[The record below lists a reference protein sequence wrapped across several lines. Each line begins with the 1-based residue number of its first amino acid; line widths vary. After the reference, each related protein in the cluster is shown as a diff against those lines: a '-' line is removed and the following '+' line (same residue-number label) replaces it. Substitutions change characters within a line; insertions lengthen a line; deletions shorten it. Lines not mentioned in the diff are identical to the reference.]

1 MADDGTISNFLAI
14 TGIVDVATATSYLEM
29 SGGNLDMAVGL
40 YMEHNPANST
50 TATANPN
57 PSMPGEIRAP
67 DAVQTDRLVDVP
79 GHGHPAAMMM
89 NAMMS
94 GGVGGATGNVFMDAR
109 AMANAMNLDVGAQPQ
124 NRNLWSN
131 SNSGFYDD
139 SDEEFED
146 HDRDTEILERL
157 DGGEE
162 EKELD
167 SQQSDMP
174 ASATLSDLFSAPTHL
189 IYSQGGFQGARNA
202 GKLQKKWLLVNI
214 QNDVDFACHALNR
227 DVWRDELVINMVQEV
242 RFFQKYCTSS
252 IRYVLLNFS
261 FRDSFSGRR
270 TTIAQMG

>member
-14 TGIVDVATATSYLEM
+14 TGTVDVSTATSYLEM

-40 YMEHNPANST
+40 YMEHNPAT
-50 TATANPN
+50 TNNNNPV
-57 PSMPGEIRAP
+57 SMPGEIRAP

-79 GHGHPAAMMM
+79 GPGHPAAMMM

-162 EKELD
+162 EKEVD
-167 SQQSDMP
+167 SQQNDMP

-189 IYSQGGFQGARNA
+189 IHSQGGFQGARAA

-242 RFFQKYCTSS
+242 SFY
-252 IRYVLLNFS
+252 RYTAHHLL
-261 FRDSFSGRR
+261 DSFYS
-270 TTIAQMG
+270 IFFF